1 MKKIVAL
8 IATALLALALVALAG
23 CGSTANKKFVVGFVA
38 DFPPYSFIDSAG
50 EFGEAGAYVGFDL
63 ELAQAVC
70 EKVGWEF
77 VAMPI
82 DWNAKDQMLSS
93 GAITCI
99 WDGFTYEGRE
109 DAYLWSDRYMVNAQ
123 VLVAKADS
131 GYSSLADLAGKV
143 VLTEKGTS
151 AYDLLV
157 NVFATDNA
165 KFAGGGVKV
174 VDSFA
179 AAFAMLEA
187 GECDAVVCDLSY
199 FAYQDLVK
207 PHVFANVQT
216 LAEEHYAA
224 GFAKDNKDAKAM
236 IAEINKALKQLDSDG
251 VIKDLCRKYAA
262 YGTDYQNWCL
272 GKE

>member
-1 MKKIVAL
+1 MKKTVAL
-8 IATALLALALVALAG
+8 VASALLACALVALAG
-23 CGSTANKKFVVGFVA
+23 CGSSASGKKLIVGFDA
-38 DFPPYSFIDSAG
+38 NYPPYSFIDTTG

-77 VAMPI
+77 EAMPI
-82 DWNAKDQMLSS
+82 DWNAKDQMLAS

-99 WDGFTYEGRE
+99 WDGFTYESRE
-109 DAYLWSDRYMVNAQ
+109 DAYQWSDRYMVNAQ
-123 VLVAKADS
+123 ILAVKADS
-131 GYSSLADLAGKV
+131 GIASLADLAGKTV
-143 VLTEKGTS
+143 VTQKGTV
-151 AYDLLV
+151 AYDLITGY
-157 NVFATDNA
+157 FAADNA

-187 GECDAVVCDLSY
+187 GECDAVICDLSY

-207 PHVFANVQT
+207 PHVFVNAQT
-216 LAEEHYAA
+216 LAEEHYAV
-224 GFAKDNKDAKAM
+224 GFAKDDKDAKAM

-251 VIKDLCRKYAA
+251 IIKDLCRKYAA

-272 GKE
+272 